1 METILAP
8 LPLGT
13 SDFSAL
19 RKSGQIYVDKT
30 RLIYTL
36 ASKRQKFFL
45 SRPRRFGKSLLL
57 STFESLFKYG
67 LRDFYG
73 LEIESLW
80 KDENTYQVI
89 RLDFSNLKGFSSA
102 EEFSE
107 LLDQYLLDTLTVN
120 RLVSPIKTDTEGLRA
135 FIGWLADQAD
145 NSVVLLLDEYDT
157 PLTTCPNKPE
167 LFDEVRKK
175 LWRLYAAF
183 KQWDGAIRFFFMT
196 GIAKFSQTSIFSEL
210 NHFTDISLMSEFG
223 SLLGYSH
230 REVQKYFSGYLEQAS
245 FQLGIEKEK
254 LLEELTVNYDGF
266 CFERTATQRVFSPR
280 SLLKFLNFPSNGFDN
295 YWYESGGQPGV
306 LLEYLKSHST
316 LRPEDYESEKQVQLD
331 DLALSA
337 KFSLLEDN
345 VLLAQTGYLTIK
357 AVRGTTVTL
366 GYPNREVSVSMA
378 RLYAEAILDKNA
390 INRAGEGYLADYL
403 EDGNLS
409 AFVEEVNRIV
419 LGIDYQ
425 AFPLSSEA
433 SCRAAVFI
441 MVSSSSTLITA
452 RCEAHNAHGRSD
464 LEIQTNK
471 NYWVLE
477 FKYCRKGASPEAL
490 LQEAVRQIKA
500 RQYGSQLP
508 QSNLIRAALVFSQKG
523 RKFTHWAEVWD

>member
-196 GIAKFSQTSIFSEL
+196 GIAKFSQTSIFLSS
-210 NHFTDISLMSEFG
+210 I
-223 SLLGYSH
+223 
-230 REVQKYFSGYLEQAS
+230 
-245 FQLGIEKEK
+245 
-254 LLEELTVNYDGF
+254 
-266 CFERTATQRVFSPR
+266 
-280 SLLKFLNFPSNGFDN
+280 
-295 YWYESGGQPGV
+295 
-306 LLEYLKSHST
+306 T
-316 LRPEDYESEKQVQLD
+316 LRTFL
-331 DLALSA
+331 
-337 KFSLLEDN
+337 
-345 VLLAQTGYLTIK
+345 
-357 AVRGTTVTL
+357 
-366 GYPNREVSVSMA
+366 
-378 RLYAEAILDKNA
+378 
-390 INRAGEGYLADYL
+390 
-403 EDGNLS
+403 
-409 AFVEEVNRIV
+409 
-419 LGIDYQ
+419 
-425 AFPLSSEA
+425 
-433 SCRAAVFI
+433 
-441 MVSSSSTLITA
+441 
-452 RCEAHNAHGRSD
+452 
-464 LEIQTNK
+464 
-471 NYWVLE
+471 
-477 FKYCRKGASPEAL
+477 
-490 LQEAVRQIKA
+490 
-500 RQYGSQLP
+500 
-508 QSNLIRAALVFSQKG
+508 
-523 RKFTHWAEVWD
+523 